1 MKKTIKIL
9 LFSLEFFKNKK
20 QSYQTDT
27 CEGGGGAKLTYV
39 ELIIHNVM
47 ILFE

>member
-1 MKKTIKIL
+1 MKIL

-27 CEGGGGAKLTYV
+27 CETAWANKYTWSGVGLC
-39 ELIIHNVM
+39 NV
-47 ILFE
+47 